1 MLKGVRLEDIHL
13 KQESVDRMIDEKQ
26 FFQLVEKDEF
36 PKEGNCNVCGRCG
49 PRDQVC
55 GHCYDYYMPRGKF
68 THIYGKVLNEEKTL
82 KYTCRIQFRAT
93 IMERGYRYKGND
105 PSLRKTW
112 DLYAIPE
119 FIALCYYDRMDEEC
133 IGRVANPK
141 TRLEFMDG
149 FPTITHQHMDRESIN
164 RKNDEFAAEQL
175 EKYFKANPKHRK

>member
-36 PKEGNCNVCGRCG
+36 PKEGNCNLCGRCG
-49 PRDQVC
+49 PRD
-55 GHCYDYYMPRGKF
+55 
-68 THIYGKVLNEEKTL
+68 
-82 KYTCRIQFRAT
+82 
-93 IMERGYRYKGND
+93 
-105 PSLRKTW
+105 
-112 DLYAIPE
+112 PE